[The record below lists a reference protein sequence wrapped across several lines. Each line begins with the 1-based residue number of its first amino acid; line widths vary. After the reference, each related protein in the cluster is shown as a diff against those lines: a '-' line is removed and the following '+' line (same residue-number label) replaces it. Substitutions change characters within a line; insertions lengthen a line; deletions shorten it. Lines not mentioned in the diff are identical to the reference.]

1 MKTLKFSDGLP
12 EKILNG
18 SKTATWRLNDEKD
31 IVVGDHLSLCYTD
44 SREFA
49 KAITTFIKIT
59 TFGRMTDQ
67 DKEGHE
73 SSRSEE
79 EMLKTFEKYYNVK
92 VTPQTEV
99 KIIKFK
105 LL

>member
-18 SKTATWRLNDEKD
+18 SKTATWRLNDEKG
-31 IVVGDHLSLCYTD
+31 IVVGDNLSFCYIDGT
-44 SREFA
+44 EFA
-49 KAITTFIKIT
+49 KAVATLVKVT
-59 TFGRMTDQ
+59 TFGIMTTE

-79 EMLKTFEKYYNVK
+79 EMFKTFEKYYNMK
-92 VTPQTEV
+92 VGPETEV